1 MPDERRGRF
10 SLPQK
15 MSRADNEFRV
25 TLSVLDRLID
35 YEPEVTREAPASRG
49 KSLRQLK
56 QSVRRDLELLL
67 NTRQVV
73 GGIPPDLKELS
84 NSLAAYG
91 LPDYSSAS
99 VRSASD
105 QHRMRRSLVSLI
117 NIFEPRLRDVT
128 VTLEPAR
135 ETERALRFRID
146 ANLLV
151 DPAPEPVVFD
161 TVLQLVNGQYKVQGE

>member
-1 MPDERRGRF
+1 
-10 SLPQK
+10 

-35 YEPEVTREAPASRG
+35 YEPEVTREAPAARG

-73 GGIPPDLKELS
+73 GGVPPDLKELS

-91 LPDYSSAS
+91 LPDYSSVG
-99 VRSASD
+99 VRSTSD
-105 QHRMRRSLVSLI
+105 QHRMRRALESMI
-117 NIFEPRLRDVT
+117 NIFEPRLRDVA

-135 ETERALRFRID
+135 ETERTLRFRID
-146 ANLLV
+146 ANLIV

-161 TVLQLVNGQYKVQGE
+161 TVLQLVSGQYKVQGE